1 MNRTLSLFRLIT
13 IHPLLWIVIA
23 LSIATAH
30 FLEVSMLL
38 GIIFI
43 HEMGH
48 AAAASFFSWRIKK
61 ISLLPFGGVAEMDE
75 HGNRPLKE
83 ETIVVLAG
91 PLQHV
96 WMVALAYVLFSLQ
109 LIPEDLYHLFIQYNV
124 MILVF
129 NLLPVWPLDGGK
141 LVFLLLSLKDAFPKA
156 HQLTLLISLFSL
168 SLFSIMILLTAPLH
182 LNVWVVVCFLF
193 FSLYHE
199 WKQRRFIFMR
209 FLLERYYGK
218 KAATPDILKPI
229 QANEEDLVIH
239 VLEKFQRG
247 CKHPIIVEGDG
258 REKGTL
264 DENELLHAYFSEK
277 RLTDKI
283 SDLLFSYY

>member
-1 MNRTLSLFRLIT
+1 LTRAIYLLRLID
-13 IHPLLWIVIA
+13 IHPLLWVVIA
-23 LSIATAH
+23 LSVATAH
-30 FLEVSMLL
+30 FLEVCLLL

-48 AAAASFFSWRIKK
+48 AVAASFFSWRIKK
-61 ISLLPFGGVAEMDE
+61 ITLLPFGGVAEMDE

-83 ETIVVLAG
+83 ETLVVIAG

-96 WMVALAYVLFSLQ
+96 WMVALAYGLVSFNLMS
-109 LIPEDLYHLFIQYNV
+109 EDLFQLFLGYNL
-124 MILVF
+124 MIFVF
-129 NLLPVWPLDGGK
+129 NLFPVWPLDGGK
-141 LVFLLLSLKDAFPKA
+141 LVFLLLSLKSSFPHA
-156 HQLTLLISLFSL
+156 HRLTLILSLVSLSIFSL
-168 SLFSIMILLTAPLH
+168 LIVIAAPTH
-182 LNVWVVVCFLF
+182 INVWIIIAFLY

-218 KAATPDILKPI
+218 KSNLRTLKPI
-229 QANEEDLVIH
+229 EANEKELLIH

-247 CKHPIIVEGDG
+247 CKHPIIVEADG
-258 REKGTL
+258 KEKGML
-264 DENELLHAYFSEK
+264 DENEVLHAYFTEK

-283 SDLLFSYY
+283 SDLLFSY

>member
-1 MNRTLSLFRLIT
+1 MNRAIQLLRQVH
-13 IHPLLWIVIA
+13 IHPLLWIIIA
-23 LSIATAH
+23 LSIMTAH
-30 FLEVSMLL
+30 FLEVCLLL

-83 ETIVVLAG
+83 EFIVVIAG
-91 PLQHV
+91 PLQHL
-96 WMVALAYVLFSLQ
+96 WMVGGAYLLENFGV
-109 LIPEDLYHLFIQYNV
+109 IPEDLFQLFISYNV
-124 MILVF
+124 MIFIF
-129 NLLPVWPLDGGK
+129 NLFPVWPLDGGK
-141 LVFLLLSLKDAFPKA
+141 LVFLLLSLKHSFPHA
-156 HQLTLLISLFSL
+156 HRVTLMLSIVSLGLFSFL
-168 SLFSIMILLTAPLH
+168 ILMIAPSH
-182 LNVWVVVCFLF
+182 INVWVVIAFLA

-218 KAATPDILKPI
+218 KSNPIALVPI
-229 QANEEDLVIH
+229 QADEQELLIH

-247 CKHPIIVEGDG
+247 CKHPIIVEAEGK
-258 REKGTL
+258 EKGTL
-264 DENELLHAYFSEK
+264 DENELLHAYFTEK

-283 SDLLFSYY
+283 SDLLFLY

>member
-1 MNRTLSLFRLIT
+1 MNRVIYLLQHVY

-23 LSIATAH
+23 ISIATAH
-30 FLEVSMLL
+30 FVEVCLL
-38 GIIFI
+38 IGIIFI

-61 ISLLPFGGVAEMDE
+61 ITILPFGGVAEMEE

-83 ETIVVLAG
+83 EAIVVLAG
-91 PLQHV
+91 PLQHI
-96 WMVALAYVLFSLQ
+96 WMVALAYTLFSFE
-109 LIPEDLYHLFIQYNV
+109 LIPEDLYLLFYHYNI
-124 MILVF
+124 MIFIF
-129 NLLPVWPLDGGK
+129 NLFPVWPLDGGK
-141 LVFLLLSLKDAFPKA
+141 LIFMLLSLKKSFPIA
-156 HQLTLLISLFSL
+156 HRLTLIISFVSIGIFSILTLLS
-168 SLFSIMILLTAPLH
+168 APEQI
-182 LNVWVVVCFLF
+182 NVWIIVGFLL

-199 WKQRRFIFMR
+199 WKQRRYIFMR

-218 KAATPDILKPI
+218 KSDLQALKPI
-229 QANEEDLVIH
+229 QANEQDLLID

-247 CKHPIIVEGDG
+247 CKHPIIVESDG
-258 REKGTL
+258 KEKGML

-283 SDLLFSYY
+283 SDLLFSY

>member
-1 MNRTLSLFRLIT
+1 LNKAIRLLT
-13 IHPLLWIVIA
+13 NVYIHPLLWIVIA

-30 FLEVSMLL
+30 FLELSLLL

-48 AAAASFFSWRIKK
+48 AFAASFFSWRIKK
-61 ISLLPFGGVAEMDE
+61 ITLLPFGGVAEMDE

-83 ETIVVLAG
+83 EAIVVLAG

-96 WMVALAYVLFSLQ
+96 WMVLAAYMLLTMAI
-109 LIPEDLYHLFIQYNV
+109 IPEDLFQTFLHYNLMIFI
-124 MILVF
+124 F
-129 NLLPVWPLDGGK
+129 NLIPIWPLDGGK
-141 LVFLLLSLKDAFPKA
+141 LIFLLLSLNKAFPFA
-156 HQLTLLISLFSL
+156 HRTTLIFSFLALIIFS
-168 SLFSIMILLTAPLH
+168 MIILVTSPLN
-182 LNVWVVVCFLF
+182 LNVWIVIAFLF

-199 WKQRRFIFMR
+199 WKQRRFVFMR

-218 KAATPDILKPI
+218 KSSLQLLRPI
-229 QANEEDLVIH
+229 QADEQEMVIH

-247 CKHPIIVEGDG
+247 CKHPIIVESDG
-258 REKGTL
+258 KEKGVL

-283 SDLLFSYY
+283 SDLLFLY

>member
-1 MNRTLSLFRLIT
+1 MNRVLYLLQHVY
-13 IHPLLWIVIA
+13 IHPLLWIIIA

-30 FLEVSMLL
+30 FLELCLLL

-61 ISLLPFGGVAEMDE
+61 ITLLPFGGVAEMEE

-83 ETIVVLAG
+83 EAIVVLAG
-91 PLQHV
+91 PLQHL
-96 WMVALAYVLFSLQ
+96 WMIAAAYLLAALHV
-109 LIPEDLYHLFIQYNV
+109 IPEDIFQLFLNYNLMV
-124 MILVF
+124 FIF
-129 NLLPVWPLDGGK
+129 NLFPVWPLDGGK
-141 LVFLLLSLKDAFPKA
+141 LIFMLFSLKRSFPSA
-156 HQLTLLISLFSL
+156 HRSTLLISIISLGIFTLLTLLI
-168 SLFSIMILLTAPLH
+168 APTH
-182 LNVWVVVCFLF
+182 LNIWIIIGFLA

-199 WKQRRFIFMR
+199 WKQRRYIFMR

-218 KAATPDILKPI
+218 KSDLHALKPI
-229 QANEEDLVIH
+229 QANEQDMLID

-247 CKHPIIVEGDG
+247 CKHPIIIESNG
-258 REKGTL
+258 REKGML
-264 DENELLHAYFSEK
+264 DENEVLHAYFAEK

-283 SDLLFSYY
+283 SDLLFSY